1 MRSPTPRTDPV
12 SAFGPTVFEIGR
24 RSLIR
29 IVRMPAILVPTI
41 VMPVFFVIGF
51 TGSFEGVTRIEGF
64 PTEDFINWVGPY
76 ALVQTAA
83 FAGIGAAG
91 TMATD
96 LDNGFI
102 DRLLVAPIRRS
113 AIIFGPL
120 AYTAMRALIPITLV
134 LLLSIPQGGSL
145 PGGLLG
151 LFIAVV
157 GGMGGALML
166 GSMGLA
172 VVLRIGHIRAMAIVQ
187 IVAFAF
193 LFPSIGQV
201 PLPLLSGWL
210 HTVARFNPATNL
222 IRMTRQGFIGDV
234 SWAETWPGLLVIA
247 IGLGVFTGWAR
258 YELDQRAP

>member
-1 MRSPTPRTDPV
+1 MRGPTTRSGSV
-12 SAFGPTVFEIGR
+12 SAFGPTVVEIGR

-29 IVRMPAILVPTI
+29 IVRMPSILIPTI

-51 TGSFEGVTRIEGF
+51 KGSFEGVTRVEGF
-64 PTEDFINWVGPY
+64 PTDNFIDWVGPY

-83 FAGIGAAG
+83 FAGVGAAG

-102 DRLLVAPIRRS
+102 DRLLVSPIRRS
-113 AIIFGPL
+113 TIIFGPL
-120 AYTAMRALIPITLV
+120 AYTAMRSLIPISLV
-134 LLLSIPQGGSL
+134 LLLSIPEGASL

-151 LFIAVV
+151 LFVALI

-166 GSMGLA
+166 GAMGLA
-172 VVLRIGHIRAMAIVQ
+172 VVLRIGHIRAMALVQ

-201 PLPLLSGWL
+201 PLPLLTGWL
-210 HTVARFNPATNL
+210 HAVARVNPATNL
-222 IRMTRQGFIGDV
+222 IRMTRQGFIGEV
-234 SWAETWPGLLVIA
+234 TWAETWPGLLVIA
-247 IGLGVFTGWAR
+247 VGLAMFTGWAR
-258 YELDQRAP
+258 YELEQRAP